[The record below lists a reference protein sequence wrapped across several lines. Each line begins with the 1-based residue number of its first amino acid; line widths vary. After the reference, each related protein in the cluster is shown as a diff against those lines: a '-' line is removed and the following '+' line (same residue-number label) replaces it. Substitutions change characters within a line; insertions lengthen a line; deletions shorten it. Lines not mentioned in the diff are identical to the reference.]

1 MNCAEVRELKNDY
14 SDRGGLMR
22 VKSSSEDPT
31 QEFNQ
36 VQVQVSNK
44 YSDIKLQIKQQQK
57 KVRLKKTIIIA
68 FIFIIIIKWKCI
80 YFIGLIIF
88 YIVFLF
94 CFF

>member
-57 KVRLKKTIIIA
+57 KVRLKKTTIIA
-68 FIFIIIIKWKCI
+68 FIFIIIIK
-80 YFIGLIIF
+80 
-88 YIVFLF
+88 
-94 CFF
+94 

>member
-44 YSDIKLQIKQQQK
+44 YSIKLQIKQQQK
-57 KVRLKKTIIIA
+57 KVRLKKP
-68 FIFIIIIKWKCI
+68 
-80 YFIGLIIF
+80 LLSH
-88 YIVFLF
+88 LF
-94 CFF
+94 S